1 MQVST
6 RSGEPVKFAADSYEQ
21 ESVPMKRNL
30 VLGLAAATSL
40 AFAASAHAD
49 PGGVK
54 AGVLTCNVSS
64 GWGLIFGSSKD
75 LNCTFENGSGREEDY
90 VGTINKYGVDIGYHN
105 GGVIVW
111 AVFAPTSDLA
121 PGSLAGNYGGV
132 TAGGAVG
139 VGAGANALVGG
150 SSNNV
155 ALQPVSIEGMTGL
168 NVAAGVASITLTP
181 K

>member
-1 MQVST
+1 
-6 RSGEPVKFAADSYEQ
+6 
-21 ESVPMKRNL
+21 MKRTL
-30 VLGLAAATSL
+30 MLGLAAATSL

-75 LNCTFENGSGREEDY
+75 LNCTFENGSGREEHY
-90 VGTINKYGVDIGYHN
+90 AGTINKYGVDVGYHN

-111 AVFAPTSDLA
+111 AVFAPTGDLA

-150 SSNNV
+150 SDNHVS
-155 ALQPVSIEGMTGL
+155 LQPVSIEGLTGL
-168 NVAAGVASITLTP
+168 NVAAGVASISLTA

>member
-1 MQVST
+1 
-6 RSGEPVKFAADSYEQ
+6 
-21 ESVPMKRNL
+21 MKRNL
-30 VLGLAAATSL
+30 MLGLVAATSF

-49 PGGVK
+49 PGVK

-75 LNCTFENGSGREEDY
+75 LNCTYESASGHEEHY
-90 VGTINKYGVDIGYHN
+90 GGTINKYGVDVGYHN

-111 AVFAPTSDLA
+111 AVFAPTGELA
-121 PGSLAGNYGGV
+121 PGALTGDYGGV
-132 TAGGAVG
+132 TASASAG

-150 SSNNV
+150 NNKTIS
-155 ALQPVSIEGMTGL
+155 LQPVSIEGLTGV
-168 NVAAGVASITLTP
+168 NVAAGVASISLAV

>member
-1 MQVST
+1 
-6 RSGEPVKFAADSYEQ
+6 
-21 ESVPMKRNL
+21 MKRNL
-30 VLGLAAATSL
+30 MLGLAAATSL

-54 AGVLTCNVSS
+54 AGVLPCQVSS

-75 LNCTFENGSGREEDY
+75 LNCTFENGSGREDDY
-90 VGTINKYGVDIGYHN
+90 VGTINKYGVDVGYHN

-111 AVFAPTSDLA
+111 AVFAPSADLA
-121 PGSLAGNYGGV
+121 PGSLTGNYGGV
-132 TAGGAVG
+132 TAGAAVG

-150 SSNNV
+150 SNNTV

-168 NVAAGVASITLTP
+168 NIAAGVASISLTA

>member
-1 MQVST
+1 
-6 RSGEPVKFAADSYEQ
+6 
-21 ESVPMKRNL
+21 MKRNL
-30 VLGLAAATSL
+30 MLGLAAATSL

-75 LNCTFENGSGREEDY
+75 LNCTYQSVSGHEEDY

-105 GGVIVW
+105 GGVMVW
-111 AVFAPTSDLA
+111 AVLAPTGDLS
-121 PGSLAGNYGGV
+121 PGALGGNYGGI

-139 VGAGANALVGG
+139 VGANANALVGG
-150 SSNNV
+150 NNNTV
-155 ALQPVSIEGMTGL
+155 SLQPVSVEGLTGL
-168 NVAAGVASITLTP
+168 NVAAGVASISLTP
-181 K
+181 KS

>member
-1 MQVST
+1 
-6 RSGEPVKFAADSYEQ
+6 
-21 ESVPMKRNL
+21 MKRNL
-30 VLGLAAATSL
+30 MLGLAAATSL

-54 AGVLTCNVSS
+54 AGVLTCQVSS

-75 LNCTFENGSGREEDY
+75 LNCTFENGSGREDDY
-90 VGTINKYGVDIGYHN
+90 VGTINKYGVDVGYHN

-111 AVFAPTSDLA
+111 AVFAPSADLA
-121 PGSLAGNYGGV
+121 PGSLTGNYGGV
-132 TAGGAVG
+132 TAGAAVG

-150 SSNNV
+150 SNNTV

-168 NVAAGVASITLTP
+168 NIAAGVASISLTA

>member
-1 MQVST
+1 
-6 RSGEPVKFAADSYEQ
+6 
-21 ESVPMKRNL
+21 MKRTL
-30 VLGLAAATSL
+30 MLGLAAATSL

-75 LNCTFENGSGREEDY
+75 LNCTFESGTNREEHY
-90 VGTINKYGVDIGYHN
+90 AGTINKYGVDVGYHN

-111 AVFAPTSDLA
+111 AVFAPTGDLA
-121 PGSLAGNYGGV
+121 PGSLAGNYGGL

-150 SSNNV
+150 SDNHVS
-155 ALQPVSIEGMTGL
+155 LQPVSIEGLTGL
-168 NVAAGVASITLTP
+168 NVAAGVASISLSSS

>member
-1 MQVST
+1 
-6 RSGEPVKFAADSYEQ
+6 
-21 ESVPMKRNL
+21 MKRTL
-30 VLGLAAATSL
+30 MLGLAAATSL

-75 LNCTFENGSGREEDY
+75 LNCTFENGSGREEHY
-90 VGTINKYGVDIGYHN
+90 AGTINKYGVDVGYHN

-111 AVFAPTSDLA
+111 AVFAPTGDLA

-132 TAGGAVG
+132 TASAAVG

-150 SSNNV
+150 SDNHVS
-155 ALQPVSIEGMTGL
+155 LQPVSIEGLTGL
-168 NVAAGVASITLTP
+168 NVAAGVASISLTA

>member
-1 MQVST
+1 
-6 RSGEPVKFAADSYEQ
+6 
-21 ESVPMKRNL
+21 MKRTL
-30 VLGLAAATSL
+30 MLGLAAATSL

-75 LNCTFENGSGREEDY
+75 LNCTFENGSGREEHY
-90 VGTINKYGVDIGYHN
+90 AGTINKYGVDVGYHN

-111 AVFAPTSDLA
+111 AVFAPTGDLA
-121 PGSLAGNYGGV
+121 PGSLAGNYGGL

-139 VGAGANALVGG
+139 VGAGPNALVGG
-150 SSNNV
+150 SDNHVS
-155 ALQPVSIEGMTGL
+155 LQPVSIEGLTGL
-168 NVAAGVASITLTP
+168 NIAAGVASISLTSS

>member
-1 MQVST
+1 
-6 RSGEPVKFAADSYEQ
+6 
-21 ESVPMKRNL
+21 MKRSL
-30 VLGLAAATSL
+30 MFSVVAAASL
-40 AFAASAHAD
+40 AFAAAAHAD

-75 LNCTFENGSGREEDY
+75 LNCTFENGSNREEHY
-90 VGTINKYGVDIGYHN
+90 AGTINKYGVDIGYHN

-111 AVFAPTSDLA
+111 AVFAPSADLA
-121 PGSLAGNYGGV
+121 PGALSGDYGGV

-150 SSNNV
+150 SNKSV
-155 ALQPVSIEGMTGL
+155 ALQPVSIEGLTGL
-168 NVAAGVASITLTP
+168 NVAAGVASISLTA

>member
-1 MQVST
+1 MK
-6 RSGEPVKFAADSYEQ
+6 RSLLFGVFAA
-21 ESVPMKRNL
+21 
-30 VLGLAAATSL
+30 ASL

-75 LNCTFENGSGREEDY
+75 LNCTYESGTNHEERY
-90 VGTINKYGVDIGYHN
+90 AGTINKYGVDIGYHN

-111 AVFAPTSDLA
+111 AVFAPSADLA
-121 PGSLAGNYGGV
+121 PGSLAGDYGGV
-132 TAGGAVG
+132 TAGAAVG

-150 SSNNV
+150 GNKSI
-155 ALQPVSIEGMTGL
+155 ALQPLSIEGLTGL
-168 NVAAGVASITLTP
+168 NVAAGVASISLTA

>member
-1 MQVST
+1 
-6 RSGEPVKFAADSYEQ
+6 
-21 ESVPMKRNL
+21 MKRSL
-30 VLGLAAATSL
+30 MFGVVAAASL
-40 AFAASAHAD
+40 TFAVSAHAD

-75 LNCTFENGSGREEDY
+75 LNCTFENGSNREEHY
-90 VGTINKYGVDIGYHN
+90 AGTINKYGVDIGYHN

-111 AVFAPTSDLA
+111 AVFAPSADLA
-121 PGSLAGNYGGV
+121 PGALSGDYGGV
-132 TAGGAVG
+132 TAGAAVG

-150 SSNNV
+150 SNKSI
-155 ALQPVSIEGMTGL
+155 ALQPVSIEGLTGL
-168 NVAAGVASITLTP
+168 NVAAGVASISLTA